1 MKTIAVLAAALAVSL
16 TCAGT
21 ASAQGFG
28 GDSVTITKT
37 GTDAFGTRRT
47 VTRSR
52 NSDGSESIS
61 KSVTDDR
68 GNRRSVTK
76 RRNADGS
83 ESISKSVTD
92 DRGNRKSVTKRRNT
106 DGSESITITKS
117 GGQRRL

>member
-16 TCAGT
+16 TWAGT

-37 GTDAFGTRRT
+37 GTDVFGNRRS

-61 KSVTDDR
+61 RSVTDDF
-68 GNRRSVTK
+68 GNRRSVTR

-83 ESISKSVTD
+83 ELISRSDTD
-92 DRGNRKSVTKRRNT
+92 SLGNRKSVTKRHNT
-106 DGSESITITKS
+106 DGSESITITKT